1 MVSVPCVGFELS
13 NKLNVSSLVCWSLA
27 NGLKVLACPA
37 VAYTKSLLAIGGSW
51 FSLFP
56 LQFTTAVT
64 VVWQFRASCM
74 VKVCIPAGAF
84 CKQKPDC
91 TSWADKGP
99 AISYG
104 AVPPVMAKH
113 TLPTGSLQYEGVVVT
128 LTAKDEQGLVT
139 GVQSTTAVVVAVQPL
154 ASVIVKVW
162 VPCGALLKQNPLCT
176 SWAVRGPAM
185 S

>member
-1 MVSVPCVGFELS
+1 
-13 NKLNVSSLVCWSLA
+13 
-27 NGLKVLACPA
+27 
-37 VAYTKSLLAIGGSW
+37 
-51 FSLFP
+51 
-56 LQFTTAVT
+56 
-64 VVWQFRASCM
+64 
-74 VKVCIPAGAF
+74 
-84 CKQKPDC
+84 
-91 TSWADKGP
+91 
-99 AISYG
+99 
-104 AVPPVMAKH
+104 MAKH